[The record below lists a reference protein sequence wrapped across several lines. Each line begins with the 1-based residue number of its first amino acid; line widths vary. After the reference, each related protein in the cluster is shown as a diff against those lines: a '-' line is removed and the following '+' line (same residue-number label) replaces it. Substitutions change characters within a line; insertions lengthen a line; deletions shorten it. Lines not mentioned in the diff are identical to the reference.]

1 MSANERREAIL
12 QALNARRSEKIENLA
27 AEFGVTERTIRSD
40 IEALTCC
47 YPIKTK
53 RGRYG
58 GGVEV
63 ESWFHLQRR
72 TLSPEQAELLHRV
85 ARTLDGHDLDTM
97 NSILSHFAPY

>member
-1 MSANERREAIL
+1 MSANERREHIL
-12 QALNARRSEKIENLA
+12 ELLNIRRSEKIENLA

-63 ESWFHLQRR
+63 ESWSTSSAAHCLPSKQSFCTGWLEPW
-72 TLSPEQAELLHRV
+72 T
-85 ARTLDGHDLDTM
+85 DTTWTR
-97 NSILSHFAPY
+97 